1 MYLIYGNKGDTGMRA
16 QTKIIYGIG
25 IILLS
30 FIIMGCDLT
39 KEEYI
44 WTFGNLSDYNIT
56 ITCNDLTPSSFIV
69 NSKTTKTATSTVN
82 SISVTYNNASLVH
95 ATARDDFVFI
105 FQNKE

>member
-1 MYLIYGNKGDTGMRA
+1 MKL

-30 FIIMGCDLT
+30 FIIMGCET

-69 NSKTTKTATSTVN
+69 NSITTKTATSTVD
-82 SISVTYNNASLVH
+82 SIRITYNYAYFVH

-105 FQNKE
+105 FQNRE